1 MRSARLNLKS
11 VLSVMLALVVVFAYM
26 PFALG
31 NQGIA
36 YGAEAIT
43 IEITDD
49 ADSVNQQIRDAGLD
63 SWMSYECNDNGSSN
77 FKQFV
82 VKMNGGTGGVL
93 KPEVNI
99 VNNLSCNDVSSFL
112 IFKVSGSVTVGSIS
126 TKEGVSKPAH
136 MRIEGQDKER
146 DYLCCD
152 SITYETS
159 QKIQDNSAVVTF
171 PLEFMYVT
179 VNAEKIKGEAAAGT
193 SGDYWFADPDF
204 TICMEKADVVTKVF
218 EACSGVTVFRTT
230 IPPYGSD
237 HTRDCTRF
245 GNFTAAQVNYGRI
258 LRVNAG
264 YFTAEKAT
272 SNLENSYFVIDGGTV
287 EIKNKLDARK
297 LYVIRGEGTIEGNL
311 AGIGNIEYIN
321 STDEMSKI
329 QTNGTS
335 FLDVPVYNGTSKKH
349 SIQVLDKDKTQCQG
363 TDFKPAYKDLKE
375 GKLVFG
381 TPYKITLIKPDEAK
395 VDTDS
400 ILFKNITTDDF
411 PRDEQGKKVPLTAYV
426 ANHTPLMV
434 KGKLVPGYMVSGIK
448 IGGKK
453 VPCDFMFHSYDIDHD
468 SGKEEYEFTLIAD
481 PGEITGDATME
492 LIIEESDFVKVA
504 YNISLMS
511 VQITEWE
518 LVHKGG
524 TLKGVSED
532 DEIYKVTG
540 MGKDDLGLY
549 EDPEGKKPYDMTKA
563 VNKDMNLYYIMP
575 ARIIKGNLDIVQ
587 PEICKGIKADNLDS
601 VLYEG
606 GYDTQFNSAGNVV
619 AKLEE
624 RYYGVADAAI
634 TDDKLKA
641 SDITLVKIKDEN
653 KKTLLNDPT
662 KRYFALYSCASAMGT
677 ELDPSFK
684 VRCGSLTLPVIDFQ
698 DGSGSG
704 KCYWCPIKVKDCDLI
719 KCAAK
724 EGKEQYWYCPVCKGC
739 YFNQGKDLETVR
751 QIVREAT
758 RALSDDLTE
767 DENGVKTLKLEEDV
781 CYFEDNSG
789 TDVPED
795 DIEIDLNGHRLCM
808 VNGMETNGNITV
820 KNGRFIS
827 NANIAG
833 AKLILEDVDY
843 RSDVNLDVKELELKG
858 KTNWV
863 LYDDT
868 LPFPNVEEWKLS
880 IKDSA
885 KIRLY
890 LAGEAAYIKMAS
902 TKLSSMQAYGDANFV
917 EQIKPYLP
925 RGARIVDAYDL
936 VGTALAGKKGE
947 EFMVLGSGKCLELAV
962 QSGGSGGKH
971 SGGKGTS
978 ESAGGADAA
987 AGVTEKGEAKV
998 ENSSTK
1004 DGSKVESHIDEKGQT
1019 TKTVVEL
1026 SENAVKDAKATGGA
1040 VVLPKVDKM
1049 GKNMELQIKYPE
1061 TSGNSG
1067 KSGLERAMIVKQPIL
1082 NMSLGLVPC
1091 TVDASGKETPIVLSS
1106 VDKDG
1111 VTFGVTGDSTVRL
1124 VEKSI
1129 SFSDVKSGDWFA
1141 PYANWAGIRD
1151 VMEGIGGNSFAPY
1164 SGTTK
1169 AMMLQ
1174 IMENYSEASGI
1185 ELKPVAETSQEAFK
1199 DVKAGS
1205 WYEKCA
1211 VWGKALGIA
1220 QGDGGKLDPNKLM
1233 KRQECAVLLVNMM
1246 KAMGLDL
1253 STVPAVTY
1261 ADRDK
1266 VAPWARESMDILV
1279 GLGILG
1285 GTSSEEGNI
1294 VADPEG
1300 NTNRAQISAVMERL
1314 NQYILT
1320 GQAVK

>member
-1 MRSARLNLKS
+1 
-11 VLSVMLALVVVFAYM
+11 MLALVVVFAYM
-26 PFALG
+26 PFAPG

-43 IEITDD
+43 IEITDNAD
-49 ADSVNQQIRDAGLD
+49 AVNQQIRDAGLD
-63 SWMSYECNDNGSSN
+63 SWMSGAFNQYGT
-77 FKQFV
+77 FV
-82 VKMNGGTGGVL
+82 LTMDGGVSGVN
-93 KPEVNI
+93 KPEVNL
-99 VNNLSCNDVSSFL
+99 VNALSLDDSKNLLEFSVN
-112 IFKVSGSVTVGSIS
+112 GSVTVGSIS
-126 TKEGVSKPAH
+126 TKDSVSRPAY
-136 MRIEGQDKER
+136 MRFAGQFGNGCS
-146 DYLCCD
+146 LTCD
-152 SITYETS
+152 SITYKAS
-159 QKIQDNSAVVTF
+159 QRVNNVSVSGIFPLDFRNITLNADKITGDVPANVQAYGEEMDSAVQ
-171 PLEFMYVT
+171 MS
-179 VNAEKIKGEAAAGT
+179 NA
-193 SGDYWFADPDF
+193 DLH
-204 TICMEKADVVTKVF
+204 ICIQKADVKTETF
-218 EACSGVTVFRTT
+218 DGGAGTT
-230 IPPYGSD
+230 AFHTTHFPYTFISESKYERDWSNFGS
-237 HTRDCTRF
+237 
-245 GNFTAAQVNYGRI
+245 FTAKQVKYGKVLGI
-258 LRVNAG
+258 EAG
-264 YFTAEKAT
+264 HFTAEKVTPKQKKA
-272 SNLENSYFVIDGGTV
+272 SRFVVTGGDVKIT
-287 EIKNKLDARK
+287 KRLDAAELIVVK
-297 LYVIRGEGTIEGNL
+297 GDATIEGEL
-311 AGIGNIEYIN
+311 DGIGRL
-321 STDEMSKI
+321 TDRLNVEEGLKL
-329 QTNGTS
+329 QVNGTS
-335 FLDVPVYNGTSKKH
+335 FKDVPVRADGEDGLVVIDEKK
-349 SIQVLDKDKTQCQG
+349 TMTTG
-363 TDFKPAYKDLKE
+363 NYYREAYKPLKE

-381 TPYKITLIKPDEAK
+381 TPHRMTLTKPDEAK
-395 VDTDS
+395 VKDVDIWS
-400 ILFKNITTDDF
+400 LTTNFSVFDGENNRI
-411 PRDEQGKKVPLTAYV
+411 PRTAYV

-434 KGKLVPGYMVSGIK
+434 KGELVPGYMVSGIK

-492 LIIEESDFVKVA
+492 LIIEESDFVKVT

-511 VQITEWE
+511 IQITEWE

-524 TLKGVSED
+524 TLKGLSED

-563 VNKDMNLYYIMP
+563 VNKDMNLYYIIP

-587 PEICKGIKADNLDS
+587 PEICKGIEADDLDI
-601 VLYEG
+601 VFYEG
-606 GYDTQFNSAGNVV
+606 GYDTQFNSAGNVL
-619 AKLEE
+619 AKFEE

-641 SDITLVKIKDEN
+641 SDITVVKIKDEN
-653 KKTLLNDPT
+653 RKTLLNDPT

-704 KCYWCPIKVKDCDLI
+704 KGYLCPIKVKDCDLI

-724 EGKEQYWYCPVCKGC
+724 EGMEQYWYCPVCEGC
-739 YFNQGKDLETVR
+739 YFNQGKDLETEW
-751 QIVREAT
+751 QIFSEAT

-789 TDVPED
+789 TDVLED

-808 VNGMETNGNITV
+808 AKGMVTNGNITV

-843 RSDVNLDVKELELKG
+843 RSKVNLDVKELELKG
-858 KTNWV
+858 TTNWV
-863 LYDDT
+863 LYDDS
-868 LPFPNVEEWKLS
+868 LPFRNVKEWKLS

-890 LAGEAAYIKMAS
+890 FAEEAAYFKIAS

-936 VGTALAGKKGE
+936 MGTALKSKKGE
-947 EFMVLGSGKCLELAV
+947 SFIVLGSGKYLELAV

-971 SGGKGTS
+971 SGGGKGTS
-978 ESAGGADAA
+978 ETAGGTDAA
-987 AGVTEKGEAKV
+987 ADVTEKGEAKV
-998 ENSSTK
+998 ESSSTK

-1067 KSGLERAMIVKQPIL
+1067 KSSIERAMIVKQPIL

-1124 VEKSI
+1124 VEKTI

-1151 VMEGIGGNSFAPY
+1151 VMKGVGGNSFAPY

-1185 ELKPVAETSQEAFK
+1185 ELKPVAETSQGAFK
-1199 DVKAGS
+1199 DVAAGS

-1211 VWGKALGIA
+1211 IWGKALGIA

-1233 KRQECAVLLVNMM
+1233 KRQECAVFLVNMM

-1266 VAPWARESMDILV
+1266 VAPWARESMDVLV

-1285 GTSSEEGNI
+1285 GTSSEEGKI